1 MGHRMPVLFVSHG
14 APTFALEPG
23 VAGPELTRLGRH
35 LARPAAVLIVSAH
48 WMSRAGVRVTVA
60 EHPETIHD
68 FRGFPSALYAL
79 RYPAPGAP
87 LLAAQLVRQLRAQG
101 WDADEDPVR
110 GLDHGAWVPLMHL
123 LPDADIPV
131 IQVSL
136 PDPCDTQRAWELG
149 RALAPLRD
157 QGVLIVGSG
166 SLTHNLYEIQASGSD
181 AQRYV
186 QEFTGWVRSHVAAL
200 DHVAVKDYRRQAP
213 AAARAHPTEEH
224 FLPLLVA
231 MGASCDDDPVGLVDG
246 GVDYGVLSMDTYVF
260 GELAR
265 AA

>member
-48 WMSRAGVRVTVA
+48 WMSRAGVRVTAA

-166 SLTHNLYEIQASGSD
+166 SLTHNLYEVRHPGSD
-181 AQRYV
+181 AELYV

-200 DHVAVKDYRRQAP
+200 DHAALKDYRRLAP
-213 AAARAHPTEEH
+213 AATRAHPTEEH

-231 MGASCDDDPVGLVDG
+231 MGASCDGDPVGLVDG